1 MNVQEC
7 FDVFD
12 TVITRRVGAATAV
25 FLLVGAAAQRQGLLS
40 IAPEE
45 FRRQRE
51 QAERRGRQH
60 APGGEVTLAEIYAA
74 LAPALGLS
82 PTVAAA
88 LQALEVE
95 TEQQLICAMPGAA
108 ELLAAARAHSPRLL
122 FASEMYLPAE
132 FLRARLAA
140 HGGWR
145 DGDRL
150 YLSCE
155 ERVPKSDGRL
165 FQRILAAEKLSP
177 AALHH
182 TGNHAQADFA
192 GPRRLGIG
200 ATLRPE
206 GNLNRYER
214 RLEDFAAATR
224 GLASFHAGGS
234 RLARLSNPTEI
245 TALAAIRDVAA
256 GVAAPVLVSYVAW
269 VLRTARQ
276 RGIARLYFVARDG
289 FLLLQLARLLGPAL
303 HPEAELRYLEGSR
316 QAWHLPGIFSL
327 GEAEFAW
334 LFCPTDFLSVA
345 SVCQRIGLKPA
356 EIAGDLAPA
365 GFAAADWARNLS
377 APERLRLRTAMQRP
391 AITALATARATAAR
405 EPLLAYLRQE
415 NVLTHEPCALVDV
428 GWHGRAQDSLAKVI
442 QAAGFRP
449 PEGFYFGLNSTS
461 GLANLGERHAWF
473 FDRRTAA
480 GCVDALPG
488 IEPLMEVFCTADHGS
503 TVGYTRG
510 ETRVEP
516 VRGANR
522 HALRAWG
529 WPILQA
535 TVLSQGRHLA
545 DAIALSADE
554 VALRAMSLAVLQLF
568 WESPTPDEAQSW
580 GQFPYEDDQS
590 GAHSLPLARALGW
603 QQVPALLLQGRR
615 GSHRAEWWHGSLQ
628 LTPPARRT
636 LLRGAHA
643 LRQAAR
649 LALRR

>member
-1 MNVQEC
+1 MNVQES

-12 TVITRRVGAATAV
+12 TVITRRVGAATAI
-25 FLLVGAAAQRQGLLS
+25 FLLVGESARQQGLLP
-40 IAPEE
+40 IAAEE
-45 FRRQRE
+45 FSRQRE
-51 QAERRGRQH
+51 LAERSSRQH

-82 PTVAAA
+82 PAQAAA

-108 ELLAAARAHSPRLL
+108 ELLTQARAHSPRLL

-140 HGGWR
+140 YGCWQ

-155 ERVPKSDGRL
+155 ERSPKSNGRL

-177 AALHH
+177 AGLHH
-182 TGNHAQADFA
+182 TGNHPETDFA
-192 GPRRLGIG
+192 SPRRLGIA

-214 RLEDFAAATR
+214 RLEEFAAATH
-224 GLASFHAGGS
+224 GLASFQAGAS

-245 TALAAIRDVAA
+245 PALAAIRDVAA

-303 HPEAELRYLEGSR
+303 HPAAELRYLEGSR

-327 GEAEFAW
+327 GEAELSW
-334 LFCPTDFLSVA
+334 LFCPTDFLSIET
-345 SVCQRIGLKPA
+345 VCQRIGLKPA
-356 EIAGDLAPA
+356 EIGEELAPA
-365 GFAAADWARNLS
+365 GFGPADWERSLS
-377 APERLRLRTAMQRP
+377 DSERLRLRAAIQRP
-391 AITALATARATAAR
+391 AIAALATARAAAAR

-415 NVLTHEPCALVDV
+415 NLLTHDACALVDV

-442 QAAGFRP
+442 QAAGFRA
-449 PEGFYFGLNSTS
+449 PEGFYFGVNSAS

-473 FDRRTAA
+473 FDRRTAT

-503 TVGYTRG
+503 TVGYARG

-522 HALRAWG
+522 NALRAWG

-535 TVLSQGRHLA
+535 TVLSQGRYVA

-554 VALRAMSLAVLQLF
+554 DTLRAMSLAVLKLF
-568 WESPTPDEAQSW
+568 WESPTLDEAQSW
-580 GQFPYEDDQS
+580 GRFPYEDDQS
-590 GAHSLPLARALGW
+590 GERRLPLARALGW
-603 QQVPALLLQGRR
+603 QQVPALLLHGQR

-643 LRQAAR
+643 LRQTAR